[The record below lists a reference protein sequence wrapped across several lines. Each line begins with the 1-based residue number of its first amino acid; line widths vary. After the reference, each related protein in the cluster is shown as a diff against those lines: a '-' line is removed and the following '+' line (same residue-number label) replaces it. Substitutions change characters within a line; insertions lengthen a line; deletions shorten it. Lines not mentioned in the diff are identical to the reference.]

1 MRCRMATPRVDR
13 QKEIMQQ
20 RQLGKAGP
28 RVSAIGLG
36 CWNFAGAYGPTSEQ
50 ESHETLAAA
59 RDLGIDL
66 LDTANVYGMGV
77 SETIIGNYLRKHPAH
92 FRIATKAGIRRDPTT
107 GARHF
112 DNSPDYLRSELE
124 ASLGRLGV
132 DHVDLFYIHR
142 READRPIEEVVDTLE
157 RFRREGKIGGFGFS
171 EISPA
176 SLRTA
181 HAVAPVAAVQ
191 SEYSLWTRQ
200 PDLGLVQACKELG
213 VAFVAFCPL
222 GRGIF
227 GQQAPD
233 PATFGDQ
240 DFRKSNPR
248 FVEPNLSRNL
258 VAIKPFKDYARDI
271 GATPV
276 SLAIAWL
283 LARGPHVIPIPGT
296 RSSDHL
302 TDCAN
307 GVALELTPAHLADI
321 EQILP
326 AGFSHGA
333 RYSSSQAIG
342 VESYC

>member
-1 MRCRMATPRVDR
+1 
-13 QKEIMQQ
+13 MQQ

-28 RVSAIGLG
+28 HVSAIGLG
-36 CWNFAGAYGPTSEQ
+36 CWNFAGAYGPTSEK

-59 RDLGIDL
+59 RDLGITL

-77 SETIIGNYLRKHPAH
+77 SETVIGSYLRDNPGH
-92 FRIATKAGIRRDPTT
+92 FKLATKAGIRRNPDS
-107 GARHF
+107 GERWF
-112 DNSPDYLRSELE
+112 DNSDEHLHSELE
-124 ASLGRLGV
+124 ASLIRLGV

-142 READRPIEEVVDTLE
+142 REATRPIEEVVETLQ
-157 RFRREGKIGGFGFS
+157 RFQREGKIGGFGFS

-176 SLRTA
+176 SLRLA

-200 PDLGLVQACKELG
+200 PDLGLVQACKELE

-227 GQQAPD
+227 ADQAPD
-233 PATFGDQ
+233 PATFGKQ
-240 DFRKSNPR
+240 DFRRSNPR

-258 VAIKPFKDYARDI
+258 AAIAPFKDYARDL
-271 GATPV
+271 GATPA

-296 RSSDHL
+296 RSASHL
-302 TDCAN
+302 TDCVQGA
-307 GVALELTPAHLADI
+307 AIELTPAQIAEI

-326 AGFSHGA
+326 AGFAHGD
-333 RYSSSQAIG
+333 RYSAAQVIG
-342 VESYC
+342 VETYC